1 ADAFLSLLAAI
12 LGFCS
17 ALLCAIVIND
27 ISLGHFQSTKK
38 SIGGLLFGISI
49 AAVSLYPAWKLV
61 RELYVQDGYSVFCF
75 FFWVSLSWGFGSIV
89 IAGFLFKLAAERHEI
104 AGRAM
109 TALLAID
116 AIA

>member
-1 ADAFLSLLAAI
+1 MGTAFFA
-12 LGFCS
+12 
-17 ALLCAIVIND
+17 
-27 ISLGHFQSTKK
+27 
-38 SIGGLLFGISI
+38 
-49 AAVSLYPAWKLV
+49 
-61 RELYVQDGYSVFCF
+61 F

-116 AIA
+116 AIALFSVPLFSGVTRAPSSSDGVNYLKKRIGSDRFYTIIATCL